1 MILAGDV
8 GATKILL
15 EVGEFRDDRWTSLLE
30 RRYGTADSAN
40 FPMVVERFLD
50 EWRAVRPPRSRIKA
64 AAFGV
69 AGPAI
74 GNRVKMTHRP
84 LTVDG
89 EAIGERFDIPH
100 ARVVNDLEAAAA
112 GIQGLGPREMVT
124 LQPGKLAFDAP
135 RVVMGV
141 GTGLGVAY
149 LVPEGEGWRTVGG
162 EGGHVGFSPASVLQ
176 AQLWQALSLQHGR
189 VAAEDVASGTG
200 LHNIDAFL
208 GGPGINSEQALALFA
223 ECLGNVAGDH
233 ALSCMARGGVY
244 LCGGVIA
251 KTVEKLP
258 RDKFRAAFCSKGV
271 TSALLM
277 RIPVRAVTNER
288 IVVLGAARLAGKQV

>member
-30 RRYGTADSAN
+30 RRYGTAESAH

-50 EWRAVRPPRSRIKA
+50 EWREVRPPRSRITA

-84 LTVDG
+84 LVVDG
-89 EAIGERFDIPH
+89 TTISERFEIPQV
-100 ARVVNDLEAAAA
+100 RVVNDLEAAAR
-112 GIQGLGPREMVT
+112 GIEGLGPREMVT
-124 LQPGKLAFDAP
+124 LQPGKMAFDSP
-135 RVVMGV
+135 RVVLGV

-149 LVPEGEGWRTVGG
+149 LIPDGEGWRTVGG
-162 EGGHVGFSPASVLQ
+162 EGGHAGFSPASALQ
-176 AQLWQALSLQHGR
+176 TELWQNLALKHGR
-189 VAAEDVASGTG
+189 VHAELVASGMG
-200 LHNIDAFL
+200 LENIDAFL
-208 GGPGINSEQALALFA
+208 GGPGINSEEALALFA
-223 ECLGNVAGDH
+223 ECLGNIAGDH
-233 ALSCMARGGVY
+233 ALACMARGGVY

-258 RDKFRAAFCSKGV
+258 RERFRAAFCAKGAQ
-271 TSALLM
+271 SALLM
-277 RIPVRAVTNER
+277 KIPVRAVTNER
-288 IVVLGAARLAGKQV
+288 LAVAGAARLVA

>member
-1 MILAGDV
+1 LILAGDV

-40 FPMVVERFLD
+40 FPMVVERFMD
-50 EWRAVRPPRSRIKA
+50 EWREVRPPRSRIRA

-84 LTVDG
+84 LVVDG
-89 EAIGERFDIPH
+89 NTISERFEIADV
-100 ARVVNDLEAAAA
+100 RVVNDLEAAAK
-112 GIQGLGPREMVT
+112 GIEGLGPRELVT
-124 LQPGKLAFDAP
+124 LQPGKMAFDSP
-135 RVVMGV
+135 RVVLGV

-149 LVPEGEGWRTVGG
+149 LIPDGEGWRTVGG
-162 EGGHVGFSPASVLQ
+162 EGGHVGFSPGSALQ
-176 AQLWQALSLQHGR
+176 NELWQALAMKHGR
-189 VAAEDVASGTG
+189 VSAEQVASGMG
-200 LHNIDAFL
+200 LENINAFL
-208 GGPGINSEQALALFA
+208 GGPGINSEEALALFA

-233 ALSCMARGGVY
+233 ALACMARGGVY

-258 RDKFRAAFCSKGV
+258 LEKFRAAFCGKGV
-271 TSALLM
+271 QSAMLM
-277 RIPVRAVTNER
+277 KIPVRAVTNER
-288 IVVLGAARLAGKQV
+288 LAVLGAARLAI